1 MSMADAEKTQSKL
14 FPPNDS
20 KSKQIKET
28 FSTESVLPEI
38 KISYHHCIKPKDIS
52 SHSLLLHLIM
62 DGPFTGRRTVRG
74 GEFLCNTWKLCIQHG
89 APDLDKVERM
99 S

>member
-1 MSMADAEKTQSKL
+1 VQPMSMADAEKTQSKL

-38 KISYHHCIKPKDIS
+38 KISYHHS
-52 SHSLLLHLIM
+52 
-62 DGPFTGRRTVRG
+62 
-74 GEFLCNTWKLCIQHG
+74 
-89 APDLDKVERM
+89 
-99 S
+99 